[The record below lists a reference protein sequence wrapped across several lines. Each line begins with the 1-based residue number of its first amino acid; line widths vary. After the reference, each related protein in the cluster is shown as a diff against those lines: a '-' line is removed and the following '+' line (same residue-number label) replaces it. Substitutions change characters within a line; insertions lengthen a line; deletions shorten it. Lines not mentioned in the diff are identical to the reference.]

1 MHCFFFAVPTFLSK
15 RTISITYINC
25 VCVGWEHVFVA
36 DSLAMGEAAVEMA
49 KKGVKNFAV
58 LGVDFM
64 SESVK
69 ATLKQQGFS
78 DVHVYRLK

>member
-1 MHCFFFAVPTFLSK
+1 
-15 RTISITYINC
+15 
-25 VCVGWEHVFVA
+25 
-36 DSLAMGEAAVEMA
+36 MGEAAVEMA

-69 ATLKQQGFS
+69 ATLAQQGFN
-78 DVHVYRLK
+78 DVHVYRLKEDTIGCSLAASAER